1 MLIISPHIFYN
12 FPEILCR
19 FSTKFGLERKA
30 PYYLNMSRNVS
41 DNCDIVEKNREA
53 FFNRIGLSLNAIG
66 YQKQVHGD
74 TITIISKPG
83 NCGESDAIIT
93 NKVNLGLVI
102 SSADCPAIFI
112 YDKVNKIIAAVHSGW
127 RSTAKKILEKT
138 LFNLKNNFG
147 TKAENLICYIG
158 PSISKQNYEVKKDVA
173 ENFDGEN
180 FNLKNGKYFLDLKN
194 ANYKMLLN
202 AGVINSNI
210 QVSKLCT
217 FEYSNLLHSYRRE
230 GEKSGRAVGVI
241 AMKGET

>member
-1 MLIISPHIFYN
+1 MLIISPYIFYN

-19 FSTKFGLERKA
+19 FSTKIGLDRKA
-30 PYYLNMSRNVS
+30 PYYLNMSYNVS
-41 DNCDIVEKNREA
+41 DNYDIVEKNREA
-53 FFNRIGLSLNAIG
+53 FFNGIGLGIKSIG

-74 TITIISKPG
+74 IINIISNPG
-83 NCGESDAIIT
+83 NCGESDALIT
-93 NKVNLGLVI
+93 DQVNMGLVI

-112 YDKVNKIIAAVHSGW
+112 YDKENKIIAAVHSGW

-147 TKAENLICYIG
+147 TRAQNLICYIG
-158 PSISKQNYEVKKDVA
+158 PSISKLNYEVKKDVA
-173 ENFDGEN
+173 ENFDGEHI
-180 FNLKNGKYFLDLKN
+180 NLKNGKYFLDLKN

-202 AGVINSNI
+202 AGVIKSNI

-217 FEYSNLLHSYRRE
+217 FEYSGLLHSYRRE

-241 AMKGET
+241 AMKGKT